1 MTPQQIAALRAI
13 GRTIIEVCADEPI
26 GAPGGIIFAAL
37 QAQGCSLHQ
46 YEQIMSG
53 LTRAGMLER
62 DGDCYTATE
71 RGRAFAGLVTA

>member
-1 MTPQQIAALRAI
+1 MNQQQIAALRAI
-13 GRTIIEVCADEPI
+13 ARTIIEVCADEPI

-53 LTRAGMLER
+53 IVRAGMLER
-62 DGDCYTATE
+62 DGDCYTATGK
-71 RGRAFAGLVTA
+71 GRAFAGMVPA

>member
-1 MTPQQIAALRAI
+1 MNQQQIAALRAI
-13 GRTIIEVCADEPI
+13 ARTIIEVCADEPI

-53 LTRAGMLER
+53 IVRAGMLER
-62 DGDCYTATE
+62 DGDCYTATGK
-71 RGRAFAGLVTA
+71 GRAFAGLVAA

>member
-1 MTPQQIAALRAI
+1 MNPQQIAALRAI

-37 QAQGCSLHQ
+37 QAQGCNLHQ

-62 DGDCYTATE
+62 DGDCYTATGK
-71 RGRAFAGLVTA
+71 GRAFAGLVTA

>member
-13 GRTIIEVCADEPI
+13 ARTIIEVCADEPI

-53 LTRAGMLER
+53 IVRAGMLER
-62 DGDCYTATE
+62 DGDCYTATGK
-71 RGRAFAGLVTA
+71 GRAFAGLVAA